1 VSNSKQNPLVIWDFD
16 GVLCDSLIECAT
28 VTCVA
33 AFQLDN
39 PKIEVTKK
47 NLHQICKPEIIS
59 TYYERLSPLRPF
71 IVKGQDY
78 LWQHYH
84 LATSPNL
91 FDSFSGYKQELEFV
105 HSIEL
110 DKIYEAAFYQA
121 RKLVANIMGPQYR
134 QLFKP
139 YLSALYA
146 FRSSMQLY
154 KTYICTARD
163 QNGVQSLLG
172 NNSIEFPR
180 QDIFSKDFNGIAKNP
195 GLSKSQQILGVLES
209 AGGASQNFTIVEDQI
224 KAPCELIER
233 CKNMKV
239 VCASYGYGL
248 KTDWDNAGL
257 QNLVRVKS
265 PAELI
270 YEIY

>member
-1 VSNSKQNPLVIWDFD
+1 MLVIWDFD
-16 GVLCDSLIECAT
+16 GVLCDSLFECMT

-39 PKIEVTKK
+39 PRIEVTKK
-47 NLHQICKPEIIS
+47 NLHRICEPEIIEA
-59 TYYERLSPLRPF
+59 YYKRLSPLRPF

-84 LATSPNL
+84 LDTSNNT
-91 FDSFSGYKQELEFV
+91 FDSFSDYKHELELV
-105 HSIEL
+105 HNIEL
-110 DKIYEAAFYQA
+110 DKVYEAAFYQA
-121 RKLVANIMGPQYR
+121 RKLVAGIMGPQYQ

-139 YLSALYA
+139 YVSALYA
-146 FRSSMQLY
+146 FRSSMQLH

-163 QNGVQSLLG
+163 QNGVQSLFG
-172 NNSIEFPR
+172 DNSIEFPR
-180 QDIFSKDFNGIAKNP
+180 QNIFSKDFNGIEINH
-195 GLSKSQQILGVLES
+195 GLSKSEQILGVLKDS
-209 AGGASQNFTIVEDQI
+209 GGASQNFIIVEDQI
-224 KAPCELIER
+224 KAPCELNDL

-248 KTDWDNAGL
+248 ESDWNSSGL
-257 QNLVRVKS
+257 QNLVCVKS